1 MNRLLLLVFACLP
14 LAAQSAD
21 PVADLLDQ
29 GYRSLRSG
37 DLVGAAA
44 AFEDARLLA
53 PDRPA
58 IARELGYALLKGGR
72 RERAVAAF
80 SEALALDPE
89 HGPTALQLGFL
100 ELKAGDRS
108 SARALFER
116 AAASAETR
124 EQAERALRDLER
136 PAAPEAAAL
145 ERAYAAERTGGL
157 SEAATAFREAAA
169 QAPERP
175 DILKSLAYV
184 LLRTGAT
191 PQAITA
197 FEGALRLDSADE
209 RTALELAFL
218 RHETGERSLALAG
231 FQTLRDSADP
241 QIARSAGE
249 AADRI
254 EAELGG
260 SIERWVQAVSER
272 PDNRAGRLELADLYM
287 LRGEPDLAAPH
298 YDAAYRLDGSN
309 SDEILLKLGR
319 ARLLAAE
326 PDAANGAFL
335 LASRSAETRIAET
348 ARGLLPNR
356 HPWANEFRAALAL
369 APDQTA
375 LRKELAYLLLA
386 VGQDEEAMGE
396 FARVLEI
403 NPKDLQ
409 AAAQLASLEQQAG
422 RPERAA
428 RILEAAE
435 DANHD
440 DPAAAARALGERSLK
455 ASYLQD
461 ARTQFR
467 KSWDLSPGDPSLAY
481 KLGVVH
487 NLLRQDRE
495 ALRWFSLAADAEDP
509 ALAAQ
514 ALQSYRNLEPQF
526 RRVTTSVWMLP
537 FYSKRFGTV
546 FGYAQAKTE
555 FRVGSLPVRPY
566 VSLRFSGDVRG
577 RIGGNSPQQLSEQ
590 TLIGAVGLRAPLD
603 GGFTLWGEAGQ
614 SVSLMRER
622 SPGLPYSAPDY
633 RGGVNWFRFR
643 GPSLG
648 SNEAG
653 FFHETTIDAVYLS
666 RFNHDF
672 LGYIRLRPGFTLP
685 ALGPLRAQVYANWN
699 VTADTS
705 REYWANYVETGPGV
719 RLRVPKIAPPMDFSV
734 DFVRGVHL
742 SNRANPR
749 RPNYYDLRAGLWYSF
764 SK

>member
-1 MNRLLLLVFACLP
+1 MIRPLLLVLVCLS
-14 LAAQSAD
+14 LAAQSVD

-29 GYRSLRSG
+29 GYKSLRSG

-44 AFEDARLLA
+44 AFEDARLLS
-53 PDRPA
+53 PDRPD
-58 IARELGYALLKGGR
+58 IARELGFALLKAGR
-72 RERAVAAF
+72 REDAIAAF
-80 SEALALDPE
+80 SDALALEPG
-89 HGPTALQLGFL
+89 HGPTALQLGYL
-100 ELKAGDRS
+100 ELQAGDRT
-108 SARALFER
+108 SARALFEQ
-116 AAASAETR
+116 AAASEDSRGEARRVLADLNKPTTAET
-124 EQAERALRDLER
+124 
-136 PAAPEAAAL
+136 APL
-145 ERAYAAERTGGL
+145 ERAYAAEKSGDL
-157 SEAATAFREAAA
+157 EAAVEAFREAAA
-169 QAPERP
+169 LAPHRA
-175 DILKSLAYV
+175 DIWKNLAYA

-191 PQAITA
+191 TEAVAA
-197 FEGALRLDSADE
+197 FGQALRLHPKDD

-218 RHETGERSLALAG
+218 RHESGERPLALAG
-231 FQTLRDSADP
+231 FQALRNSLDP
-241 QIARSAGE
+241 QIARTAGD

-260 SIERWVQAVSER
+260 SIERWERAVQER
-272 PDNRAGRLELADLYM
+272 PENRAGRLELADLYM
-287 LRGEPDLAAPH
+287 LRGEPELASPH
-298 YDAAYRLDGSN
+298 YAAAYALEGPN
-309 SDEILLKLGR
+309 PDEILLKLGR
-319 ARLLAAE
+319 ARMLAADS
-326 PDAANGAFL
+326 DAANGAFL

-348 ARGLLPNR
+348 ARGLLPDR
-356 HPWANEFRAALAL
+356 HPWANEFRAALTL
-369 APDQTA
+369 APKNTA

-386 VGQDEEAMGE
+386 VGQQEEAMGE
-396 FARVLEI
+396 FARALEI

-409 AAAQLASLEQQAG
+409 AAAQLASLERDAG
-422 RPERAA
+422 RTERAA
-428 RILEAAE
+428 QILETAE
-435 DANHD
+435 EAN

-461 ARTQFR
+461 ARSQFE
-467 KSWDLSPGDPSLAY
+467 KSWELSPGDPGLAY

-495 ALRWFSLAADAEDP
+495 ALRWFSIAADAEDP
-509 ALAAQ
+509 ELAAQ
-514 ALQSYRNLEPQF
+514 ALQSYRNLKPEF

-590 TLIGAVGLRAPLD
+590 ALIGALGLRAPL
-603 GGFTLWGEAGQ
+603 GRGFTLWGEAGQ
-614 SVSLMRER
+614 SVSLMRNR
-622 SPGLPYSAPDY
+622 SPGVPYSAPDY

-653 FFHETTIDAVYLS
+653 FFHETTVDAVYVS
-666 RFNHDF
+666 RFDHDF
-672 LGYIRLRPGFTLP
+672 LGYLRLRPGYTLP
-685 ALGPLRAQVYANWN
+685 SFGPLKAQVYANWN

-705 REYWANYVETGPGV
+705 REYWANYVETGPGI

-749 RPNYYDLRAGLWYSF
+749 RPNYFDLRAGIWYSF